1 MVQTRGQVPEKRWPV
16 HVVASQTV
24 LASANAQRPSYDALP
39 NFAHYAALYEIG
51 LACCRLL

>member
-16 HVVASQTV
+16 HVVAS
-24 LASANAQRPSYDALP
+24 ANAQRPSHDALP